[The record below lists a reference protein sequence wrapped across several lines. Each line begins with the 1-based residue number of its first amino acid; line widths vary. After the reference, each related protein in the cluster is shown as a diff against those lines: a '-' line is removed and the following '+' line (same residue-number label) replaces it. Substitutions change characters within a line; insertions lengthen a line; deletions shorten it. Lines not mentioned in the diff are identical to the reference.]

1 MTQKDAVVKA
11 LQMLGGRSHLKNI
24 NVLAVKYIGN
34 NTNAKQVEANI
45 RRILNSTPSTFR
57 HAEGLPNGW
66 WELVSYQEEVA
77 ALQQEIADLKSQL
90 AEKDKVIEELKKVPT
105 EDDFVKKLIIAT
117 KTQFRFKRNEAD
129 AVRQVMDKLGRSD
142 ADADLTA
149 WMEGRENKPTVN
161 IGKLEVRQGGTN
173 IDTNYGPNIEQSGG
187 TLSLPDGIV
196 ATPLPESEDKK

>member
-1 MTQKDAVVKA
+1 MTQKEA
-11 LQMLGGRSHLKNI
+11 LKQALEKLGGRAPLPEIYPLVVGVIEFKEGSNI
-24 NVLAVKYIGN
+24 QATLRTTMKRNPHI
-34 NTNAKQVEANI
+34 
-45 RRILNSTPSTFR
+45 FR
-57 HAEGLPNGW
+57 HSPGKPNGW

-129 AVRQVMDKLGRSD
+129 AIRQVMDKLGRSD

-149 WMEGRENKPTVN
+149 WMEGRERKPS
-161 IGKLEVRQGGTN
+161 ISIDKLEIRQGGTN
-173 IDTNYGPNIEQSGG
+173 IDTNYGPNIEQNGG

-196 ATPLPESEDKK
+196 ATPLPESDDKK

>member
-1 MTQKDAVVKA
+1 MTQKEA
-11 LQMLGGRSHLKNI
+11 LKMALEKLGGRAPLRDIYPLVVGAVGFKKGSNI
-24 NVLAVKYIGN
+24 QATLRTTMKRNPGI
-34 NTNAKQVEANI
+34 
-45 RRILNSTPSTFR
+45 FR
-57 HAEGLPNGW
+57 HSPGKPNGW

-77 ALQQEIADLKSQL
+77 ALKQEIADLKSQL

-105 EDDFVKKLIIAT
+105 EDAFVKKLIKAT

-129 AVRQVMDKLGRSD
+129 AIRQVMDKLGRSD
-142 ADADLTA
+142 ADADLTT

-173 IDTNYGPNIEQSGG
+173 IDTNYGPNIEQNGG

-196 ATPLPESEDKK
+196 ATPLPE